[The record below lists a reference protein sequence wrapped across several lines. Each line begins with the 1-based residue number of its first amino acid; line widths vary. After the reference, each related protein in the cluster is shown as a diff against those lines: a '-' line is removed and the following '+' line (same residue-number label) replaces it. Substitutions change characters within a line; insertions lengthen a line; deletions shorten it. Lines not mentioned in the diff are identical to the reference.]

1 MSDDNPTKSNM
12 AGWTSTQAYV
22 LAVVCLLIGIAGGY
36 LTRGS
41 SGQTATA
48 PGPSAQPSASAAA
61 GPSQMPPQELQQAL
75 AQQVPPLLKRL
86 KSDPNNAELLA
97 DIGNMYFDAHQY
109 DQAAPYY
116 SRALQIQPLNTAVRT
131 DLGTAY
137 WLLGNADRAIAE
149 FQTALK
155 TAPNQANTLFN
166 LGVVQW
172 QGKTDAEAALA
183 TWQKLLDTNPAF
195 AGKDKVVQMMAQA
208 KQHLGVQPGTKT
220 DKPAMQ

>member
-1 MSDDNPTKSNM
+1 MP
-12 AGWTSTQAYV
+12 GWTPTQGYV

-41 SGQTATA
+41 SSPMATIPSPNPQPFANAA
-48 PGPSAQPSASAAA
+48 PA
-61 GPSQMPPQELQQAL
+61 PSQTPSQELQQAL
-75 AQQVPPLLKRL
+75 TQQLPPLLDRL

-97 DIGNMYFDAHQY
+97 DVGNMYFDARQY

-116 SRALQIQPLNTAVRT
+116 NRVLKLQPGNTAVRT
-131 DLGTAY
+131 DLGIAY
-137 WLLGNADRAIAE
+137 WLLGNTDRSIAE

-172 QGKTDAEAALA
+172 QGKMDAEAALA

-195 AGKDKVVQMMAQA
+195 AGKDKVLKMMAQA
-208 KQHLGVQPGTKT
+208 RQHLGIQPGTKT
-220 DKPAMQ
+220 AKPAMP

>member
-1 MSDDNPTKSNM
+1 MSDDNPTKSNT
-12 AGWTSTQAYV
+12 AGWTSMQAYV

-41 SGQTATA
+41 SGQTAT
-48 PGPSAQPSASAAA
+48 GTGTNMQPSASAAA

-75 AQQVPPLLKRL
+75 AQRVPPLLERL

-97 DIGNMYFDAHQY
+97 DIGNMYFDARQY

-155 TAPNQANTLFN
+155 TSPNQANTLLN

-172 QGKTDAEAALA
+172 QGKMDAEAALA
-183 TWQKLLDTNPAF
+183 TWQKLLDTNPGF

-208 KQHLGVQPGTKT
+208 RKHLGVQPGTKT
-220 DKPAMQ
+220 DKPAK

>member
-1 MSDDNPTKSNM
+1 MSDDNATKSNM

-22 LAVVCLLIGIAGGY
+22 LGVVCLLMGMAGGY

-48 PGPSAQPSASAAA
+48 PGPKGQPFANAA
-61 GPSQMPPQELQQAL
+61 GPGQTTPQELQQAL
-75 AQQVPPLLKRL
+75 AQQLPPLLERL

-97 DIGNMYFDAHQY
+97 DVGNMYFDARQY
-109 DQAAPYY
+109 NQAAPYY
-116 SRALQIQPLNTAVRT
+116 SRALQLQPRNTAVRT
-131 DLGTAY
+131 DLGVAY

-149 FQTALK
+149 FQTALE
-155 TAPNQANTLFN
+155 TAPNQANTLFD

-172 QGKTDAEAALA
+172 QGKMDAEAALA

-195 AGKDKVVQMMAQA
+195 AGRDQVVQMMAQA
-208 KQHLGVQPGTKT
+208 RQHVSIQPGAKT
-220 DKPAMQ
+220 AKPAM